1 MSFKTS
7 EIIEKIRKGKKAE
20 VSSGM
25 ILQYIVNGVAVES
38 VLAEEK
44 NKSFTDSYNAR

>member
-44 NKSFTDSYNAR
+44 KSFTDSYNAR